1 MTQRTRADQD
11 GNSINNY
18 MLSSIPKEEFE
29 ALRPNL
35 SYVKMEVGENLHVP
49 EDGIRWAYFVNS
61 GMVSLLVGMK
71 KGKSVEVGVAGYEGM
86 TGVGLAA
93 GLKRTTHMAVTEV
106 AGDAFR
112 IGAEALE
119 KAFKSAPELLRCANR
134 FGAIQGMQVAQT
146 AACNRL
152 HDVSQRMA
160 RWLLMTDDRVKE
172 RTLAVTHDFLSMM
185 LGTDRPTVT
194 AGASALQER
203 GVIEYSRGKLRIL
216 DRKKL
221 EESVCECYW
230 AIQKFNAELGLN

>member
-1 MTQRTRADQD
+1 MTRHTRADQE
-11 GNSINNY
+11 GNSIKNR
-18 MLSSIPKEEFE
+18 MLAAIPEREFE
-29 ALRPNL
+29 GLRAHLN
-35 SYVKMEVGENLHVP
+35 YVTMSVGENLHMP
-49 EDGIRWAYFVNS
+49 EDGIRWAYFVNT
-61 GMVSLLVGMK
+61 GMVSLLVRMK
-71 KGKSVEVGVAGYEGM
+71 KGKSVEVGVAGCEGM

-112 IGAEALE
+112 IEAEALE

-172 RTLAVTHDFLSMM
+172 KTLNVTHDFLSMM

-194 AGASALQER
+194 AGAIELQER

>member
-1 MTQRTRADQD
+1 MSEHTRTDQE
-11 GNSINNY
+11 GNFIKNC
-18 MLSSIPKEEFE
+18 MLASIPEAEFE
-29 ALRPNL
+29 TLRPNL
-35 SYVKMEVGENLHVP
+35 SYVKIRVGENLHVP
-49 EDGIRWAYFVNS
+49 EHGIRCAYFVNS
-61 GMVSLLVGMK
+61 GMVSLLVGTI
-71 KGKSVEVGVAGYEGM
+71 KGKSVEVGVAGCEGM
-86 TGVGLAA
+86 TGEALAA

-112 IGAEALE
+112 IEAEALE
-119 KAFKSAPELLRCANR
+119 KAFKRAPELLQRANR
-134 FGAIQGMQVAQT
+134 FAAIQGMQVAQT

-152 HDVSQRMA
+152 HDASQRMA

-172 RTLAVTHDFLSMM
+172 KTLSVTHDFLSMM

-194 AGASALQER
+194 AGAIDLQER

>member
-1 MTQRTRADQD
+1 MSERSRTDEHDNAVR
-11 GNSINNY
+11 NC
-18 MLSSIPKEEFE
+18 MLASIPDEEFE
-29 ALRPNL
+29 ELRANL
-35 SYVKMEVGENLHVP
+35 SYVRMSVGENLHMP
-49 EDGIRWAYFVNS
+49 KDGIRWAYFVNS

-71 KGKSVEVGVAGYEGM
+71 GGKTVEVGVAGYEGM
-86 TGVGLAA
+86 TGVTLAA
-93 GLKRTTHMAVTEV
+93 GLKHTTHMAVTEV

-112 IGAEALE
+112 IEAEALE
-119 KAFKSAPELLRCANR
+119 EAFKRAPELLQRANR

-160 RWLLMTDDRVKE
+160 RWLLMTDDRVREK
-172 RTLAVTHDFLSMM
+172 TLHVTHDFLSMM

-194 AGASALQER
+194 AGAIELQES

-221 EESVCECYW
+221 EAAACECYW
-230 AIQKFNAELGLN
+230 AIQRFNAELGLN